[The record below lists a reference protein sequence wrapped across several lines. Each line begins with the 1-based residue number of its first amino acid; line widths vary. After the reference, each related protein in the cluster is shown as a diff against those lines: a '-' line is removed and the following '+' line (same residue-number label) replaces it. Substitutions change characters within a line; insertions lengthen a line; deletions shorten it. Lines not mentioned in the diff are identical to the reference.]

1 MSKDSKFKLLV
12 LDIDN
17 TVFDWV
23 YYYVNCLGAM
33 LDKVS
38 EITGV
43 SSLQLATECK
53 EVFTKEDTIE
63 YPFVVQQLPSV
74 LKYYSGDIEKM
85 LSEAVDQARDIF
97 LETSQNYL
105 IPYEGV
111 VETLNKIR
119 SDYPNLKIAALTDAP
134 RYVAMWKLNKLG
146 ILHDFDAIYGLGD
159 PRIPVSK
166 CRTKAIV
173 SEEILIK
180 HLEGSQFDFAGAV
193 RVLPDEYEKP
203 GKRGLKTVLMDYDL
217 DEDKALWKEVLW
229 VGDNVSKDVGLGNS
243 MGITTAWAKYGTGLP
258 KELMETLKT
267 FSPDINV
274 RKNVSVSTEL
284 DGYKP
289 HFELRSFSDL
299 IEIL

>member
-1 MSKDSKFKLLV
+1 MAKKSKFKLLV

-38 EITGV
+38 ETTGIDA
-43 SSLQLATECK
+43 LKLASECK
-53 EVFTKEDTIE
+53 EVFTKEGTIE

-74 LKYYSGDIEKM
+74 LDYYKGDTDKM
-85 LSEAVDQARDIF
+85 LSEAVNDARDAF
-97 LETSQNYL
+97 LETSQRYL

-111 VETLNKIR
+111 VETLSKIR
-119 SDYPNLKIAALTDAP
+119 QDFPELKIAALTDAP
-134 RYVAMWKLNKLG
+134 RYVAMWKMNKLG
-146 ILHDFDAIYGLGD
+146 VLDDFDAVYGLGD
-159 PRIPVSK
+159 PRIPVSP

-180 HLEGSQFDFAGAV
+180 HLEGSQFDFSGSV

-217 DEDKALWKEVLW
+217 DEDKSLWKQVLW

-243 MGITTAWAKYGTGLP
+243 MGITTAWAQYGTGLS
-258 KELMETLKT
+258 KELLDKLKT
-267 FSPDINV
+267 FSPEINV
-274 RKNVSVSTEL
+274 RKNVSISTDLE
-284 DGYKP
+284 GYKP
-289 HFELRSFSDL
+289 HFELKNFCELVD
-299 IEIL
+299 IL